1 MQHDIKNVYSIQ
13 KYVRVFQKIYVRLLE
28 NGIQCGKNAHVIQQN
43 KYCLSEKCT

>member
-13 KYVRVFQKIYVRLLE
+13 KYVHVFQKNMDKCSRCV
-28 NGIQCGKNAHVIQQN
+28 KNAHVIQQN